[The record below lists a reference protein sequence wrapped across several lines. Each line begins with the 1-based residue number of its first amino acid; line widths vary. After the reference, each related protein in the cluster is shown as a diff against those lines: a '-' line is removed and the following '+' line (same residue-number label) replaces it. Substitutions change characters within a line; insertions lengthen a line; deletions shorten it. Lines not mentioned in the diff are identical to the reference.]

1 MARLNKLST
10 LLVTLSLAFAG
21 PALAGGGKSSPHK
34 KKAPIAKT
42 AKPKKPP
49 PVSAEHKKKLAELMS
64 AFKFGM
70 TKDEVLGVLQKQ
82 FDERYAEQIAS
93 TTDVAVQDRLRREK
107 KQELDRVRKT
117 FVSFEGKKTGWDV
130 SLIEEQFAHTTGE
143 SMLVYWENQNGKNQR
158 RFFFFFEGKLYKM
171 FISLDT
177 SMLPEDKRNFENFQ
191 TVMETLYGAG
201 LVEPGKI
208 TWETSDF
215 HVQAL
220 DRLKAYDALALVL
233 WDPSVMKTLTQIRKD
248 KAAPA
253 HEMNGVIKQVLD
265 KGDEKPAL
273 DENKG
278 TVDAV
283 IKAGGGGKAGGGSA
297 SGGKQ

>member
-1 MARLNKLST
+1 MPRLKKLS
-10 LLVTLSLAFAG
+10 LLILAIMLAFAG
-21 PALAGGGKSSPHK
+21 PAIAGGGKGK
-34 KKAPIAKT
+34 KKPGVSKN
-42 AKPKKPP
+42 KPKKPP
-49 PVSAEHKKKLAELMS
+49 PVSAEHKKKLAELMG

-70 TKDEVLGVLQKQ
+70 SKDEILGVLQKQ
-82 FDERYAEQIAS
+82 LDERYADQIAA
-93 TTDVAVQDRLRREK
+93 TTDVAAQDKLRREK

-117 FVSFEGKKTGWDV
+117 FVEFEGKKTGWDV
-130 SLIEEQFAHTTGE
+130 SLIEEQFAHKTGE

-158 RFFFFFEGKLYKM
+158 RFFFMYQGKLWRM

-191 TVMETLYGAG
+191 GVMENLYGQG

-208 TWETSDF
+208 TWQTSDF

-220 DRLKAYDALALVL
+220 DRLKQYDALALVL
-233 WDPSVMKTLTQIRKD
+233 WDPQVWKSVEVDR
-248 KAAPA
+248 KAAAPPP
-253 HEMNGVIKQVLD
+253 EEQNGVIKSVLD
-265 KGDEKPAL
+265 KGDEKPSL

-283 IKAGGGGKAGGGSA
+283 IKSGGGK
-297 SGGKQ
+297 

>member
-1 MARLNKLST
+1 MARWNKLST
-10 LLVTLSLAFAG
+10 LVVGAALVFAG
-21 PALAGGGKSSPHK
+21 PAAAGPHGK
-34 KKAPIAKT
+34 KKPGVSKKNP

-49 PVSAEHKKKLAELMS
+49 PVSAEHKKKLAELMG

-70 TKDEVLGVLQKQ
+70 SKDEILGVLQKQ
-82 FDERYAEQIAS
+82 LDERYADQIAA
-93 TTDVAVQDRLRREK
+93 TTDVAAQDRLRREK

-117 FVSFEGKKTGWDV
+117 YVEFTGKKTGWDV
-130 SLIEEQFAHTTGE
+130 SLIEEQFAHNTGE
-143 SMLVYWENQNGKNQR
+143 TMLVYWENQNGKNQR
-158 RFFFFFEGKLYKM
+158 RFFFMYQGKLWRM

-191 TVMETLYGAG
+191 GVMENLYGKG

-220 DRLKAYDALALVL
+220 DRLKQYDALALVL
-233 WDPSVMKTLTQIRKD
+233 WDPKVYKQVESDR
-248 KAAPA
+248 KAAAPPPA
-253 HEMNGVIKQVLD
+253 EQNGVIKSVLD
-265 KGDEKPAL
+265 KGDEKPGL

-278 TVDAV
+278 AVDA
-283 IKAGGGGKAGGGSA
+283 IINSNKTGSGGS
-297 SGGKQ
+297 KTP

>member
-1 MARLNKLST
+1 MPRRLKKLS
-10 LLVTLSLAFAG
+10 LLILALLFAFAG
-21 PALAGGGKSSPHK
+21 PAAAGGGKTK
-34 KKAPIAKT
+34 KKQGVTKKSP
-42 AKPKKPP
+42 KPKKAP

-70 TKDEVLGVLQKQ
+70 SKDEILGVLQKQ
-82 FDERYAEQIAS
+82 LDERYAEQIAA
-93 TTDVAVQDRLRREK
+93 TTDVAAQDKLRREK

-117 FVSFEGKKTGWDV
+117 YVEFDGKKTGWDV
-130 SLIEEQFAHTTGE
+130 SLIEEQFAHKTQE

-158 RFFFFFEGKLYKM
+158 RFFFMYQGKLWRM

-177 SMLPEDKRNFENFQ
+177 SMLPADKQNFENFQ
-191 TVMETLYGAG
+191 GVMESLYGEG

-208 TWETSDF
+208 TWKTSDF

-220 DRLKAYDALALVL
+220 DRLKQYDALALVL
-233 WDPSVMKTLTQIRKD
+233 WDPQVMTNVEADRKL
-248 KAAPA
+248 AAPPP
-253 HEMNGVIKQVLD
+253 EEQNGVIKSVLD
-265 KGDEKPAL
+265 KGDEKPKL

-283 IKAGGGGKAGGGSA
+283 IKAG
-297 SGGKQ
+297 SGGK

>member
-1 MARLNKLST
+1 MRISKLST
-10 LLVTLSLAFAG
+10 LLVAASLALGG
-21 PALAGGGKSSPHK
+21 PALAGGKSGSK
-34 KKAPIAKT
+34 KKAPAAKAP

-49 PVSAEHKKKLAELMS
+49 PVSAEHKKKLAELMG

-70 TKDEVLGVLQKQ
+70 TKEEVLGVLQKQ
-82 FDERYAEQIAS
+82 LDERYADQITG

-117 FVSFEGKKTGWDV
+117 FVAFEGKKTGWDV
-130 SLIEEQFAHTTGE
+130 SLIEEEFRHNTGE

-158 RFFFFFEGKLYKM
+158 RFFFFFEGKLWRQ

-191 TVMETLYGAG
+191 GVMENLYGQG

-220 DRLKAYDALALVL
+220 DRLKQYDALALVL
-233 WDPSVMKTLTQIRKD
+233 WDPNVMKTVAVIRKE
-248 KAAPA
+248 KAPPPA
-253 HEMNGVIKQVLD
+253 EQSGVIKQVLD
-265 KGDEKPAL
+265 GGDEKPTL

-283 IKAGGGGKAGGGSA
+283 IKAGGK
-297 SGGKQ
+297 